1 MAVNA
6 SNPKSLNPSASPYM
20 RAEVSLSL
28 PYLPPN
34 SGTILLP
41 SKLPQLSQ
49 EIYGSYPQ
57 QLQSPLAR
65 PAPTMVAGFLANPYL
80 CVQHQLTQAWVY
92 QEATAC
98 YNIYKQPFT
107 VPYSHPYYFDIG
119 NQGTCCPPGKNLEES
134 DAVKFEDKVKCDGF
148 YSGALG
154 NMGKRV
160 FGGGVGRFV
169 APSRPRAKRSD
180 GRFFPREKL
189 WVPKTE
195 SKLYGMSSGD
205 DQGLSAKEEDEALSC
220 SADEISLDGKTTLM
234 IKNVP
239 NQLGYDLLQILDAH
253 CHEENQKAMQQFE
266 RAMSEYDFFYLPMDF
281 VISCQ
286 RLLFLLSNATDQ
298 PSCSVSEELTNR
310 KVGLAG
316 FFGLVIVLTVQ
327 LSQKIRR
334 RANLGYAFVNFTNT
348 DGALRFWKAFDKYK
362 WNIGSK
368 RKTCEVS
375 LATIQGKDALCNR
388 YKNSVFPCHTNT
400 YLPVVLL
407 PARDGW
413 RQSAPSIVGRRI
425 DPAFPLVERGCFGRR
440 KSLNK

>member
-1 MAVNA
+1 MAINA
-6 SNPKSLNPSASPYM
+6 SNPKSLNPTASPYM

-34 SGTILLP
+34 SGTIVLP
-41 SKLPQLSQ
+41 SKLPHLSQ
-49 EIYGSYPQ
+49 EIYGPYPQ
-57 QLQSPLAR
+57 QLQSPLAWGTR

-107 VPYSHPYYFDIG
+107 VPYSHPYYFDMG

-134 DAVKFEDKVKCDGF
+134 AAVKFEDKVKCDGF

-154 NMGKRV
+154 NMGKGV

-180 GRFFPREKL
+180 GRFFFREKL

-195 SKLYGMSSGD
+195 SKLYGESSGD
-205 DQGLSAKEEDEALSC
+205 DLGLSAKEEGEALSC

-239 NQLGYDLLQILDAH
+239 NLLGRYDLLQILDAH
-253 CHEENQKAMQQFE
+253 CLEENQKAMQQFE

-281 VISCQ
+281 V
-286 RLLFLLSNATDQ
+286 
-298 PSCSVSEELTNR
+298 
-310 KVGLAG
+310 
-316 FFGLVIVLTVQ
+316 
-327 LSQKIRR
+327 R

-400 YLPVVLL
+400 YLPVVLV

-413 RQSAPSIVGRRI
+413 RQSAPSVVGRRV
-425 DPAFPLVERGCFGRR
+425 DPAFPLVERRCCGRR
-440 KSLNK
+440 KSLNKWTVKIMGELETRAWDFDV

>member
-34 SGTILLP
+34 SGTIVLP
-41 SKLPQLSQ
+41 SKLPHLSQ
-49 EIYGSYPQ
+49 QIYGPYPQ
-57 QLQSPLAR
+57 QLQPPLAWGTR

-119 NQGTCCPPGKNLEES
+119 NQGTCCPPG
-134 DAVKFEDKVKCDGF
+134 A
-148 YSGALG
+148 
-154 NMGKRV
+154 
-160 FGGGVGRFV
+160 GRFV

-180 GRFFPREKL
+180 GRFFIREKL

-195 SKLYGMSSGD
+195 SKLYGESSGD
-205 DQGLSAKEEDEALSC
+205 DQGLSAKEEDEVLSR

-239 NQLGYDLLQILDAH
+239 NQLGRYDLLQILDAH
-253 CHEENQKAMQQFE
+253 CLEENQKAMQQFE

-286 RLLFLLSNATDQ
+286 RLLFFLSNAPDQ
-298 PSCSVSEELTNR
+298 PSCSVSVELTNQ
-310 KVGLAG
+310 VPSMENEETH
-316 FFGLVIVLTVQ
+316 LVETVLV
-327 LSQKIRR
+327 K
-334 RANLGYAFVNFTNT
+334 
-348 DGALRFWKAFDKYK
+348 FDF
-362 WNIGSK
+362 N
-368 RKTCEVS
+368 
-375 LATIQGKDALCNR
+375 GKDALCNR

-413 RQSAPSIVGRRI
+413 RQSAPSLVGRRV
-425 DPAFPLVERGCFGRR
+425 DPAFPLVERRCCGRR

>member
-28 PYLPPN
+28 PYLPPS
-34 SGTILLP
+34 SGTIVPP
-41 SKLPQLSQ
+41 SKLTQLSQ
-49 EIYGSYPQ
+49 EIHGSHPQ
-57 QLQSPLAR
+57 QLQSQLTWATR

-98 YNIYKQPFT
+98 YNIFRQPFT
-107 VPYSHPYYFDIG
+107 VPYSHPLYFDIG

-134 DAVKFEDKVKCDGF
+134 DAVKFEDKVKCEGW

-154 NMGKRV
+154 SMEKRV
-160 FGGGVGRFV
+160 IGGGAGRFV

-180 GRFFPREKL
+180 GRVFFREKL

-195 SKLYGMSSGD
+195 SKVYRESSGD
-205 DQGLSAKEEDEALSC
+205 DQGLSAKEEDEVLSC
-220 SADEISLDGKTTLM
+220 STDEISLDGKTTLM

-239 NQLGYDLLQILDAH
+239 NQLGSVNFLIMTSIFGFLESSVKFILGGMIY
-253 CHEENQKAMQQFE
+253 CKYWMRTVLKRIKRLRSNLN
-266 RAMSEYDFFYLPMDF
+266 LPGRSM
-281 VISCQ
+281 ISSTC
-286 RLLFLLSNATDQ
+286 LWTL
-298 PSCSVSEELTNR
+298 C
-310 KVGLAG
+310 K
-316 FFGLVIVLTVQ
+316 
-327 LSQKIRR
+327 R

-413 RQSAPSIVGRRI
+413 RQSAPSIVGRRV
-425 DPAFPLVERGCFGRR
+425 DPAFPLVERGCYSRR
-440 KSLNK
+440 KSLSK

>member
-1 MAVNA
+1 MAINA
-6 SNPKSLNPSASPYM
+6 SNPKSLNPTASPYM
-20 RAEVSLSL
+20 RAERNNRAALETTPSFSGDIWPLSTTVAISTSVG
-28 PYLPPN
+28 YA
-34 SGTILLP
+34 TR
-41 SKLPQLSQ
+41 
-49 EIYGSYPQ
+49 
-57 QLQSPLAR
+57 AR
-65 PAPTMVAGFLANPYL
+65 PWLLGSSPIPTSA
-80 CVQHQLTQAWVY
+80 CKHQLTQAWVY

-119 NQGTCCPPGKNLEES
+119 KSRNMLS
-134 DAVKFEDKVKCDGF
+134 SRGF
-148 YSGALG
+148 
-154 NMGKRV
+154 

-180 GRFFPREKL
+180 VLRKR
-189 WVPKTE
+189 
-195 SKLYGMSSGD
+195 
-205 DQGLSAKEEDEALSC
+205 DEALSR

-239 NQLGYDLLQILDAH
+239 NLLGRYDLLQILDAH
-253 CHEENQKAMQQFE
+253 CLEENQKAMQQFE

-281 VISCQ
+281 V
-286 RLLFLLSNATDQ
+286 
-298 PSCSVSEELTNR
+298 
-310 KVGLAG
+310 
-316 FFGLVIVLTVQ
+316 
-327 LSQKIRR
+327 R

-400 YLPVVLL
+400 YLPVVLV

-413 RQSAPSIVGRRI
+413 RQSAPSVVGRRV
-425 DPAFPLVERGCFGRR
+425 DPAFPLVERRCCGRR